1 MLARQGAAVAAL
13 DRNEGGLEELS
24 AEAAAEGLKL
34 AFYGIDVSISAHVE
48 EVMDRVERECGP
60 LGIVVNA
67 AGILRPGPVQAYS
80 DEDWSDTFA
89 VNVNGVFHVC
99 RAAVRRMI
107 PRRSGSIVTLASNA
121 AGTPRVNMA
130 AYAASKAA
138 VTALTKCVGLEC
150 AQYGIRCNIVSP
162 GSTDTPML
170 RALWEHGG
178 SLEETVAG
186 SPEAYRLGIPLGRTA
201 CAEDVAEAVLFL
213 ASDRAR
219 HITMHNLCVDG
230 GATLGYSI

>member
-1 MLARQGAAVAAL
+1 
-13 DRNEGGLEELS
+13 
-24 AEAAAEGLKL
+24 
-34 AFYGIDVSISAHVE
+34 
-48 EVMDRVERECGP
+48 
-60 LGIVVNA
+60 
-67 AGILRPGPVQAYS
+67 
-80 DEDWSDTFA
+80 
-89 VNVNGVFHVC
+89 
-99 RAAVRRMI
+99 
-107 PRRSGSIVTLASNA
+107 
-121 AGTPRVNMA
+121 MA

-201 CAEDVAEAVLFL
+201 RAEDVAEAVLFL